1 MEKKI
6 KWPPSL
12 ATGFAYGSPWLHT
25 LSCHSLFI
33 PPKTYLCRR
42 NIWQCICFRSAMAS
56 GTTSRT
62 VQGRHQQPCSA
73 SCKISRPSCGT
84 SACCPHTCQHYLD
97 ILWGYR
103 LSHRG
108 SQGSDI
114 AQHSQSQTRREEET
128 FSGNPGLA
136 IFAVAFCCH
145 DLPSSLDVYEEGFSI
160 GAARVILESGGQ
172 NLVKNGISTRNT
184 HMHRE
189 RERKRERS
197 LGSG

>member
-1 MEKKI
+1 
-6 KWPPSL
+6 
-12 ATGFAYGSPWLHT
+12 
-25 LSCHSLFI
+25 
-33 PPKTYLCRR
+33 
-42 NIWQCICFRSAMAS
+42 MAS

-62 VQGRHQQPCSA
+62 VQGRHWQPCSA

-84 SACCPHTCQHYLD
+84 SSCCPHTCQHYLD

-108 SQGSDI
+108 SQGSDT
-114 AQHSQSQTRREEET
+114 AQYSQSQTRREEET

-197 LGSG
+197 LGSR